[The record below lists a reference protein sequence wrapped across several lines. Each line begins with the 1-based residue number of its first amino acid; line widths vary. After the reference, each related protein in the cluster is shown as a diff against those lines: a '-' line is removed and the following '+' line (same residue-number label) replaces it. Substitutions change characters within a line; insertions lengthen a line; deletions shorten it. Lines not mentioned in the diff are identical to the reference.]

1 MISGNGICLKI
12 CHLLEEIG
20 LLSLIM
26 GHVLDLVIQNLSL
39 TLRIEMT
46 VRLFG
51 FTIISNL
58 ENKYNGTG
66 TVTNYIFRFNH

>member
-12 CHLLEEIG
+12 YRLLEEIG

-46 VRLFG
+46 VRLFV
-51 FTIISNL
+51 FMITSNL

>member
-1 MISGNGICLKI
+1 
-12 CHLLEEIG
+12 
-20 LLSLIM
+20 M